1 MSKMQNQQHGNGNTT
16 VAVSDN
22 TRTNAKKQAEL
33 AYQNRPRTKLQF
45 LKEAADRRAE
55 QAVKEREA
63 RRKDPEYDE
72 KKRKAKVA
80 EQLKQNDD
88 GKYTS
93 KKETFVGR
101 LADNLYHNSGAS
113 YYVDRAKRLA
123 EEGATPLEQTANAGL
138 GIIGTAMGSLIGGV
152 DAVGKGLGSNANVGT
167 AAMGLLAETPI
178 GGVPMTL
185 METGRQLG
193 GSRGETAGELLATIM
208 PVGRGRPVRLAPG
221 QRGIP
226 TVRIQGDGTPL
237 YYFATPNPNVSS
249 RTRIGSNLFD
259 IPMSKTEIA
268 EAIQNGTMQYADL
281 NGNVLGT
288 WRNIDHNGGVHIQMR
303 RNRNGGYYLP
313 DNQPAVGYLPNGQ
326 RVTMDPALAREYLNG
341 TRRYPSLL
349 TDAQAQEFATRMRGT
364 SAVFDGYG
372 IEGPRYR
379 VNYADG
385 STSVPIHYPNIANT
399 IRIREPLEQFM
410 SRWHGDELA
419 GKWTW
424 MEQNANNPQLV
435 KSIRQAVESGQD
447 TSPILS
453 KLSNKQIDFLVGNGM
468 LNEPGYTGNMVV
480 KYDEAGNP
488 RPFSLREILHSVE
501 QDWAGRKRGS
511 VFDFATTNSYSYQ
524 SYLLALRNLA
534 KRIENG
540 EARILKP
547 GDRKIYPNDYAS
559 IEFISPTGET
569 ITYPN
574 ARYGSGYGRTGG
586 AMQLDAL
593 NKQYRQVYEKLNAL
607 GQKQY
612 GEQWTP
618 VVWEDITPQQLID
631 QYQRGLD
638 PRRHHDWKMLI
649 YKNGGKPQLYNR
661 RVISKIKNV

>member
-93 KKETFVGR
+93 KKNTFVGR

-123 EEGATPLEQTANAGL
+123 EEGAIPLEQTANAGL

-167 AAMGLLAETPI
+167 ATMGLLAETPI

-185 METGRQLG
+185 MEAGRQLG

-208 PVGRGRPVRLAPG
+208 SVGRGRPVRLAPG

-303 RNRNGGYYLP
+303 RNRNGGHYLP

-349 TDAQAQEFATRMRGT
+349 TDAQAQEFATRMGGT

-372 IEGPRYR
+372 IQGPRYR

-410 SRWHGDELA
+410 SRWHGNELA

-424 MEQNANNPQLV
+424 LEQNANNPQLV
-435 KSIRQAVESGQD
+435 KSIRQAVESGRD
-447 TSPILS
+447 TTPILS
-453 KLSNKQIDFLVGNGM
+453 KLSNKQIDYLVEQEMLNKPRHTGNLVGVMDSNG
-468 LNEPGYTGNMVV
+468 
-480 KYDEAGNP
+480 P
-488 RPFSLREILHSVE
+488 RPFSVQEVEESVKN
-501 QDWAGRKRGS
+501 DWNNRKHGS
-511 VFDFATTNSYSYQ
+511 VFDFGSTNSYSYQ
-524 SYLLALRNLA
+524 SHLKALLTLI
-534 KRIENG
+534 KKIENN
-540 EARILKP
+540 EVRLLKP
-547 GDRKIYPNDYAS
+547 GTEKIYPNNYAAIKVS
-559 IEFISPTGET
+559 LPTGEK
-569 ITYPN
+569 TYF
-574 ARYGSGYGRTGG
+574 GDGIGRAGG
-586 AMQLDAL
+586 AMDLS
-593 NKQYRQVYEKLNAL
+593 KLNRHYKFAYNKLNEL
-607 GQKQY
+607 GRKQY
-612 GEQWTP
+612 GNQWTDLT
-618 VVWEDITPQQLID
+618 WENITPEQIER
-631 QYQRGLD
+631 QYRFGES
-638 PRRHHDWKMLI
+638 PRTHADIRALI
-649 YKNGGKPQLYNR
+649 YKNGGKTKKLYDR
-661 RVISKIKNV
+661 RLISKIKGV